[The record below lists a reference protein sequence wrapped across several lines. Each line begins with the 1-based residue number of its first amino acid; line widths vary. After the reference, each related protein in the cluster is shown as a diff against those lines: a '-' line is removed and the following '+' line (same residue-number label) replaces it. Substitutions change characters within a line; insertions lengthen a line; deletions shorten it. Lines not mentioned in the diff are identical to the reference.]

1 MKTILKIISIFIILA
16 LANCSTM
23 IVKSWEPPYKSRS
36 VDKVRVSL
44 GKTDSDITLKTDG
57 MIKVFDV
64 NDLIIKKGIDSIT
77 IDPSN
82 LRAKI
87 RLSFEKSQ
95 FNYKGVNYRGI
106 VEIHPESG
114 SALVVN
120 VLPLEDY
127 LLAVVPSEMPAN
139 WPEEALKAQAICAR
153 TYAVN
158 EILKTGN
165 RRVYDVDAT
174 TNSQV
179 YGGMDKENPR
189 TDKAVQ
195 DTKGILAVYDG
206 NPIQSFFHS
215 NSGGVTEKPEN
226 VWGQKIDYLTSV
238 ESKYCKDA
246 KNYSWKEIVSN
257 STMNQKLATLGVG
270 DVKDIQVLGRT
281 ASGRVDML
289 EVSGSDRSVKVKGTD
304 FRKLLGANFLKSLR
318 FGIKKDLEGFFIK
331 GLGFGHGVGLSQWG
345 SYGMAKDDYTYA
357 EILHYYFKGIDLARV
372 VEK

>member
-1 MKTILKIISIFIILA
+1 MKTLQKIFTIIFVLGIT
-16 LANCSTM
+16 NCSTL
-23 IVKSWEPPYKSRS
+23 IIKTWEPPFKSRS
-36 VDKVRVSL
+36 VDKIRVSL
-44 GKTDSDITLKTDG
+44 GKTNSDIFIKTDG
-57 MIKVFDV
+57 MIKVFDI
-64 NDLIIKKGIDSIT
+64 NDLLIKKSIDSIT

-82 LRAKI
+82 LKAKI

-106 VEIHPESG
+106 IEIHPDIEG
-114 SALVVN
+114 VVVVN
-120 VLPLEDY
+120 ILRLEDY

-165 RRVYDVDAT
+165 KRVYDVDAT

-179 YGGMDKENPR
+179 YGGIDKENPK
-189 TDKAVQ
+189 TDKAVR
-195 DTKGILAVYDG
+195 DTKGILAVYEG

-215 NSGGVTEKPEN
+215 NSGGVTEMPEN
-226 VWGQKIDYLTSV
+226 VWGQKVDYLTSV
-238 ESKYCKDA
+238 ESKYCKEA

-257 STMNQKLATLGVG
+257 STMNQKLANLGVG
-270 DVKDIQVLGRT
+270 DIKDIQVLGRT
-281 ASGRVDML
+281 SSGRVDML
-289 EVSGSDRSVKVKGTD
+289 EVSGKDRSVKVKGTD

-331 GLGFGHGVGLSQWG
+331 GVGFGHGVGLSQWG
-345 SYGMAKDDYTYA
+345 SYGMAKDDYSYS
-357 EILHYYFKGIDLARV
+357 EILHYYYKGIDLARV
-372 VEK
+372 IEK